1 MTKPPLPEN
10 PFTDF
15 PNDVAGA
22 LDLSL
27 PAMILMNGAIIF
39 TYLVLAALIRRKPLG
54 TVGKPAGIDLA
65 FATAIAVPLAGLI
78 VLGSRS
84 LFGGLIVS
92 GIAFVIGIFF
102 WGRSSG
108 LRTRDPR
115 PGNAGVR

>member
-1 MTKPPLPEN
+1 MTNPPIPEN
-10 PFTDF
+10 PFTGF
-15 PNDVAGA
+15 LNDVAGS

-27 PAMILMNGAIIF
+27 PAMILMNGVLVF
-39 TYLVLAALIRRKPLG
+39 TYLVLAVLIRRQPLG
-54 TVGKPAGIDLA
+54 TVWKPVGVDLA

-78 VLGSRS
+78 VLGSKS
-84 LFGGLIVS
+84 LFGGLIAG

-115 PGNAGVR
+115 PGNAEVR